1 MDVDEDIEKDVN
13 TAVDADDGLYFDCCC
28 LSCHHW
34 CVVCAIV
41 NGIFESESMGSTIF
55 LFFSNNFYESDNMD
69 WISVYASP
77 PFNASFDSINA

>member
-55 LFFSNNFYESDNMD
+55 HFFLIIFMNPTTWIGYLFMR
-69 WISVYASP
+69 VP
-77 PFNASFDSINA
+77 PLMRPLIA